1 MVTFFLNARFLLD
14 SIIPI
19 MIAWLNRKPQIN
31 SADMIKFQDVK
42 FPDFIDSA
50 IGNQLKADVDQ
61 LIQRSQDENWPDE
74 AAKRLVTLT
83 IRKAIAAD
91 KLAQLARQ
99 KESALLRVQRTEA
112 ARRRALDNK
121 RKIIAGAVV
130 LGMLDDTTWRVP
142 LMQLLDQKVTRPA
155 DRSLFGL

>member
-1 MVTFFLNARFLLD
+1 
-14 SIIPI
+14 
-19 MIAWLNRKPQIN
+19 
-31 SADMIKFQDVK
+31 MIKFQDVK

-130 LGMLDDTTWRVP
+130 LGMLDDATWRVP